1 MEGDIA
7 VIKEFFELDA
17 IETYGSIPSLR
28 KTLYDLETTRKNY
41 QETGTGYL
49 ERHPKMM
56 ENARQVSEI
65 KTTLNLEVKSAIE
78 DLRDKHIQ
86 LNAQEKEFATA
97 MQKVQEDSR
106 KLSEIEEHLRILT
119 DNLPL

>member
-1 MEGDIA
+1 
-7 VIKEFFELDA
+7 
-17 IETYGSIPSLR
+17 
-28 KTLYDLETTRKNY
+28 
-41 QETGTGYL
+41 
-49 ERHPKMM
+49 MM

-106 KLSEIEEHLRILT
+106 KLSEIEETLT
-119 DNLPL
+119 NFDRQLAVVRKSTDQIQSRLNDVRD

>member
-1 MEGDIA
+1 M
-7 VIKEFFELDA
+7 L
-17 IETYGSIPSLR
+17 
-28 KTLYDLETTRKNY
+28 
-41 QETGTGYL
+41 
-49 ERHPKMM
+49 

-106 KLSEIEEHLRILT
+106 KLSEIEETHEL
-119 DNLPL
+119 